1 MLGPTIVHA
10 RADGCLVFA
19 SYNMDLTGE
28 GSTFLFFIFLV
39 CCMHVGGG
47 QGTLLVLVK
56 NVMLTMSVVGSN

>member
-19 SYNMDLTGE
+19 GYNMDLTGE

-39 CCMHVGGG
+39 CCMVGGG
-47 QGTLLVLVK
+47 QGTFPVLVN
-56 NVMLTMSVVGSN
+56 NVMNKFRIS